1 MIKSNTFKTPPS
13 TDQIK
18 ERNNNRLGVAYTKT
32 KKPSKKLCEACE
44 SKAKADIKFTCQNED
59 FPVLSLCGVC
69 FSFANCRLKSMIV
82 KTHHGIENL
91 DETQKRQA
99 VIDSAAAVKLK

>member
-1 MIKSNTFKTPPS
+1 
-13 TDQIK
+13 
-18 ERNNNRLGVAYTKT
+18 
-32 KKPSKKLCEACE
+32 
-44 SKAKADIKFTCQNED
+44 
-59 FPVLSLCGVC
+59 
-69 FSFANCRLKSMIV
+69 MIV